1 MLSFKTMFLYPG
13 IILSAGW
20 TMLNIVRI
28 IAYVNQLKIERPE
41 CTASNPNKE
50 LIMGITMVALFM
62 LKERIEGFSTKLFD
76 RYLPE
81 GKFPLG
87 SDARKSKSNML
98 GERIFKWII
107 SLFCIGSL
115 YKIMLQDDCDFLDVR
130 VGGRIQRPLYY
141 NNYPCQKI
149 PAYLDGFYVF
159 KLTYHLYELGYT
171 ILKQR
176 SRSDFPEYVLHHLM
190 TWSLIFFSYSLNMLP
205 IGAAVMILHDLTDF
219 AVTMFKITID
229 VTPFFVQVSFYISMI
244 VSWVYLR
251 LWYFPVHVIYRL
263 HEECYD

>member
-20 TMLNIVRI
+20 TLLNIVRI
-28 IAYVNQLKIERPE
+28 IGYVDQLKNERPE
-41 CTASNPNKE
+41 CTASNPNRE
-50 LIMGITMVALFM
+50 IIFSLTMLILFL
-62 LKERIEGFSTKLFD
+62 LKERIEMRSVQFFQK
-76 RYLPE
+76 YLPE
-81 GKFPLG
+81 GKFPIG
-87 SDARKSKSNML
+87 SDARASKANML
-98 GERIFKWII
+98 GERIFKLLV
-107 SLFCIGSL
+107 SLFCISSL
-115 YKIMLQDDCDFLDVR
+115 YKIMLQEDCDFLDVR
-130 VGGRIQRPLYY
+130 VGGRISKALYFV
-141 NNYPCQKI
+141 NYPCQQI

-159 KLTYHLYELGYT
+159 KLSYHLYELGYT
-171 ILKQR
+171 ILNQR

-229 VTPFFVQVSFYISMI
+229 VTPQPVQAFFYGSMI
-244 VSWVYLR
+244 VSWIYLR
-251 LWYFPVHVIYRL
+251 LWFFPVHVIYRL